1 VTVVVSIAKMRVV
14 TVLVAMEVRKM
25 VLVLVVVG
33 VVQGEVRVERQEQ
46 AEETR
51 DALHS
56 EGM

>member
-14 TVLVAMEVRKM
+14 TVLVAMELRKM